1 MSSVVGNFKM
11 TLQADGLRAAMRWL
25 NDRVPYRFTAI
36 FAFDGDMLRNICL
49 IDKENQNI
57 AHCADQPIT
66 ESYCMYIHRS
76 GESFSVEKALLDKR
90 VAVHP
95 KRESVQ
101 CYYGIPLFGSEGKIL
116 GTVCHFDNTPVRA
129 TDDVA
134 TVLDDLAPLIAE
146 AAFSARRRGRVA

>member
-1 MSSVVGNFKM
+1 
-11 TLQADGLRAAMRWL
+11 
-25 NDRVPYRFTAI
+25 
-36 FAFDGDMLRNICL
+36 
-49 IDKENQNI
+49 
-57 AHCADQPIT
+57 
-66 ESYCMYIHRS
+66 
-76 GESFSVEKALLDKR
+76 
-90 VAVHP
+90 
-95 KRESVQ
+95 VQ